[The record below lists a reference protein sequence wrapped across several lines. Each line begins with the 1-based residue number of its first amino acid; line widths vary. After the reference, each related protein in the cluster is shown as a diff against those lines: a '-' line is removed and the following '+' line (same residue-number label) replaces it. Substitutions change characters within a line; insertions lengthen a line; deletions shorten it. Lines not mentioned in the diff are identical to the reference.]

1 MKETNG
7 IYHVSYQV
15 GDWLLHCL
23 KLQLLWFYWV
33 FRYGIFLGI
42 FPATAT
48 IIQAFFDS
56 FQKKE
61 RPASL
66 KTWFKTIVKKNFR
79 RANQLGAM
87 QAGLLLFLWLELRI
101 SSTFIQNSLIHFFL
115 LLLFISALLI
125 SLYLLPV
132 YLRYDLTLL
141 HYFKQ
146 AILLMVISVPQTIAM
161 ILGILVT
168 TIILTFLPI
177 LLVIGFV
184 PFFLFPSSWFSFQA
198 IQRSESLMKEGRS

>member
-1 MKETNG
+1 M
-7 IYHVSYQV
+7 
-15 GDWLLHCL
+15 
-23 KLQLLWFYWV
+23 
-33 FRYGIFLGI
+33 
-42 FPATAT
+42 
-48 IIQAFFDS
+48 
-56 FQKKE
+56 
-61 RPASL
+61 
-66 KTWFKTIVKKNFR
+66 KKNFR

-87 QAGLLLFLWLELRI
+87 QVGLLLFLWLELRI
-101 SSTFIQNSLIHFFL
+101 SSTFIQNSLLHFFL

-132 YLRYDLTLL
+132 YLRYDLPLL

-146 AILLMVISVPQTIAM
+146 AVILMVISVPQTIAM

-184 PFFLFPSSWFSFQA
+184 PFFLFPNSWFSFQA
-198 IQRSESLMKEGRS
+198 IQRSESLLIKET

>member
-1 MKETNG
+1 MKQTNG

-56 FQKKE
+56 FQKGTTSVFE
-61 RPASL
+61 DLVQNYRE
-66 KTWFKTIVKKNFR
+66 KNFR

-101 SSTFIQNSLIHFFL
+101 SSTFIQNSLIHFFCCC
-115 LLLFISALLI
+115 
-125 SLYLLPV
+125 YL
-132 YLRYDLTLL
+132 
-141 HYFKQ
+141 
-146 AILLMVISVPQTIAM
+146 SVP
-161 ILGILVT
+161 
-168 TIILTFLPI
+168 F
-177 LLVIGFV
+177 
-184 PFFLFPSSWFSFQA
+184 
-198 IQRSESLMKEGRS
+198 

>member
-1 MKETNG
+1 M
-7 IYHVSYQV
+7 
-15 GDWLLHCL
+15 
-23 KLQLLWFYWV
+23 
-33 FRYGIFLGI
+33 
-42 FPATAT
+42 
-48 IIQAFFDS
+48 
-56 FQKKE
+56 
-61 RPASL
+61 
-66 KTWFKTIVKKNFR
+66 
-79 RANQLGAM
+79 
-87 QAGLLLFLWLELRI
+87 GLLLFLWLELRI

-146 AILLMVISVPQTIAM
+146 AVILMVISVPQTIAM

-184 PFFLFPSSWFSFQA
+184 PFFLFPNSWFSFQA
-198 IQRSESLMKEGRS
+198 IQRSESLLIKET

>member
-1 MKETNG
+1 MKQSNG
-7 IYHVSYQV
+7 LYHVSYQV
-15 GDWLLHCL
+15 GEWLLHCL
-23 KLQLLWFYWV
+23 KLQFLWFYWV
-33 FRYGIFLGI
+33 LRYGIFLGI

-56 FQKKE
+56 FQKKG
-61 RPASL
+61 RPAAL
-66 KTWFKTIVKKNFR
+66 KPWFRTVVKKNFR

-87 QAGLLLFLWLELRI
+87 QVGLLLFLWLELRI
-101 SSTFIQNSLIHFFL
+101 SSTIIQNSLLHFFL

-132 YLRYDLTLL
+132 YLRYDLPLL

-146 AILLMVISVPQTIAM
+146 AVILMVISVPQTIAM

-184 PFFLFPSSWFSFQA
+184 PFFLFPNSWFSFQA
-198 IQRSESLMKEGRS
+198 IQRSESLLIKET

>member
-1 MKETNG
+1 MKQSNG
-7 IYHVSYQV
+7 LYHVSYQV
-15 GDWLLHCL
+15 GEWLLHCL
-23 KLQLLWFYWV
+23 KLQFLWFYWV
-33 FRYGIFLGI
+33 LRYGIFLGI

-56 FQKKE
+56 FQKKG
-61 RPASL
+61 RPAAL
-66 KTWFKTIVKKNFR
+66 KPWFRTVVKKNFR

-87 QAGLLLFLWLELRI
+87 QVGLLLFLWLELRI
-101 SSTFIQNSLIHFFL
+101 SGTFIQNSLLHFFL

-132 YLRYDLTLL
+132 YLRYDLPLL

-146 AILLMVISVPQTIAM
+146 AVILMVISVPQTIAM

-184 PFFLFPSSWFSFQA
+184 PFFLFPNSWFSFQA
-198 IQRSESLMKEGRS
+198 IQRSESLLIKET

>member
-1 MKETNG
+1 MKQSNG
-7 IYHVSYQV
+7 LYHVSYQV
-15 GDWLLHCL
+15 GEWLLHCL
-23 KLQLLWFYWV
+23 KLQFLWFYWV
-33 FRYGIFLGI
+33 LRYGIFLGI

-56 FQKKE
+56 FQKKG
-61 RPASL
+61 RPAAL
-66 KTWFKTIVKKNFR
+66 KPWFRTVVKKNFR

-87 QAGLLLFLWLELRI
+87 QVGLLLFLWLELRI
-101 SSTFIQNSLIHFFL
+101 SSTFIQNSLLHFFL

-132 YLRYDLTLL
+132 YLRYDLPLL

-146 AILLMVISVPQTIAM
+146 AVILMVISVPQTIAM

-184 PFFLFPSSWFSFQA
+184 PFFPIVGSLFK
-198 IQRSESLMKEGRS
+198 RSNVQNHC